1 MQTNINIKQWEEFTT
16 GHVSILRT
24 GIILLILTERNC
36 LVYPWDHYVQQTTA
50 FLFYS
55 IFVDHAS
62 VDSFYRETLKK
73 EKIDDS
79 QAALLSDLSRPLV
92 NTFVVWL
99 NNPVYCPLFTAF
111 LGRRFCGF

>member
-1 MQTNINIKQWEEFTT
+1 MGEFTT

-36 LVYPWDHYVQQTTA
+36 LVYPWIIMCNKLQ
-50 FLFYS
+50 LFYF
-55 IFVDHAS
+55 IYFVDHAS

-92 NTFVVWL
+92 NTFCCV
-99 NNPVYCPLFTAF
+99 AE
-111 LGRRFCGF
+111 